1 MQSLFNHSEIY
12 FQAQETVN
20 LEVKQQTIPIQ
31 HYLRQPFRLV
41 KTIANERLMKVLG
54 FDRYQLQ
61 MKPINFLEIYHFQ
74 PTVILKVWTG
84 ASGNVYLQSESCEI
98 KGIDYINQRFSLNL
112 KGKLNPLEIEGKTYL
127 QGQANLTV
135 TVDLPPPLWL
145 TPKSILQT
153 TGNSLLKGVLMR
165 IKHQLVSQLLQDY
178 YTFSQEE
185 KMDPFT
191 NALSPSNSPS

>member
-1 MQSLFNHSEIY
+1 MFSQSEIY
-12 FQAQETVN
+12 FQAQETIN

-112 KGKLNPLEIEGKTYL
+112 KGKLTSREIEGTMYL
-127 QGQANLTV
+127 QGEANLTV
-135 TVDLPPPLWL
+135 KVDLPPPLWF
-145 TPKSILQT
+145 TPKSLLQS

-165 IKHQLVSQLLQDY
+165 IKYQLVSQLLQDY

-185 KMDPFT
+185 KITTF
-191 NALSPSNSPS
+191 NNVLFPSNSPS

>member
-1 MQSLFNHSEIY
+1 MFNNTEIY
-12 FQAQETVN
+12 FQAQETVD

-98 KGIDYINQRFSLNL
+98 KGIDYINQRFSLHL
-112 KGKLNPLEIEGKTYL
+112 KGKLTAIERDGKTYL
-127 QGQANLTV
+127 QGKANLTV
-135 TVDLPPPLWL
+135 KVDLPPPLWF

-185 KMDPFT
+185 KMDTFN
-191 NALSPSNSPS
+191 NALFPSNYPS

>member
-1 MQSLFNHSEIY
+1 MFNNTEIH
-12 FQAQETVN
+12 FQAQEIIN
-20 LEVKQQTIPIQ
+20 LEVTQQTIPIQ
-31 HYLRQPFRLV
+31 HYLRQPLRLV

-112 KGKLNPLEIEGKTYL
+112 TGKLTPQEKNGKTYL

-135 TVDLPPPLWL
+135 KVDLPPPLWL

-153 TGNSLLKGVLMR
+153 AGNSLLKGVLMR

-178 YTFSQEE
+178 YTFSQEQ
-185 KMDPFT
+185 KINTF
-191 NALSPSNSPS
+191 NNLLSPSNSPT